1 MQSVERKLHVAK
13 KSPLNRKV
21 RMVFGASA
29 KSHPLAISI
38 NDCIFTGP
46 ALQPLLW
53 DITIETCMSQ
63 NVFVGDLE
71 KAFLQVSVKEGDRDL
86 LFNVN

>member
-1 MQSVERKLHVAK
+1 MQNVERKLHVAK

-38 NDCIFTGP
+38 NDCISMGP
-46 ALQPLLW
+46 PLKPLLW

-63 NVFVGDLE
+63 NVFLGDLE
-71 KAFLQVSVKEGDRDL
+71 KASLQVSVKEGDRDL